1 MKYQIEDNFL
11 RFWFRFV
18 YKYRSAIEAGNLA
31 YIKNIIRR
39 DYNTYSGLILEKYFV
54 EKLKTV
60 KKFNAIGTYWEKS
73 HQNEIDIV
81 AVDDENKSVLMAEVK
96 RQKELICQA
105 TLIEKSKN
113 IIQQF
118 QGYTIVYAMYS
129 LEDM

>member
-1 MKYQIEDNFL
+1 
-11 RFWFRFV
+11 
-18 YKYRSAIEAGNLA
+18 
-31 YIKNIIRR
+31 
-39 DYNTYSGLILEKYFV
+39 
-54 EKLKTV
+54 LKTE

-96 RQKELICQA
+96 RQKEQISQA